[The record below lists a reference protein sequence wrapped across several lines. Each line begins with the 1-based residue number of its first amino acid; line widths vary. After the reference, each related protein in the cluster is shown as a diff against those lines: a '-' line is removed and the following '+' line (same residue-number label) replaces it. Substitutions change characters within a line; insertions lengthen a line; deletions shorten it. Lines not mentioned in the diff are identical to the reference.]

1 MADHGAAAEII
12 AKIRHPDTEKMGFQ
26 EFRTEK
32 AASTLDSSDTERA
45 EPVDTSRIDLDVES
59 KALGGAVSTG
69 DPATEAAAGPADPDV
84 PPDGGLEAWLQ
95 VLGSAVIL
103 VATWGLINSFGVF
116 QAFYET
122 TLLKDRSPSDIS
134 WIGSIQAALLL
145 FTGVI
150 SGPLYDAGHF
160 RLLVRVGL
168 LMIVFG
174 MFMTSL
180 CTEYYQFL
188 LAQGFCVGLGMGII
202 FLPSA
207 AILSQYF
214 LRHRALVLGLASAGS
229 PVAGILFPIIFS
241 NLEPRIGFGWTTRI
255 MAFIILAL
263 SVVPIVFMHTRLP
276 PTRGRKQAMFDAT
289 AVRDLPYVT
298 FAAAGFFS
306 FLTLYVPFFYVVLWA
321 HTHHVSSPE
330 WAPYLVT
337 FLNAGSF
344 FGRIIPNALADRY
357 GALNVMCV
365 CMIASSA
372 IGYAWGTYSF
382 CSLQPLFFILRRCPR
397 ASRAPGSR
405 GGTNQAS
412 RYANP
417 LLTHLSSTYWTLI
430 APVLQPPPRN
440 SRSPRSTRLNLI
452 TRKC

>member
-1 MADHGAAAEII
+1 
-12 AKIRHPDTEKMGFQ
+12 MGFPT
-26 EFRTEK
+26 FRTEK

-45 EPVDTSRIDLDVES
+45 EQVDNPQLDLDVES
-59 KALGGAVSTG
+59 KALEVAVSTG
-69 DPATEAAAGPADPDV
+69 DPATETATSPADPDI

-95 VLGSAVIL
+95 VLGSAAIL

-145 FTGVI
+145 FTGVV

-229 PVAGILFPIIFS
+229 PIAGIVFPVIFS

-276 PTRGRKQAMFDAT
+276 PTQGRKRAMFDAT
-289 AVRDLPYVT
+289 AFRDLPYVI

-306 FLTLYVPFFYVVLWA
+306 FLTLYVPFFYLVLWA

-372 IGYAWGTYSF
+372 IGYAWGTYYSCLF
-382 CSLQPLFFILRRCPR
+382 TPPFLHPGHAWGSLSSWLPRRKER
-397 ASRAPGSR
+397 RKQVFEYGK
-405 GGTNQAS
+405 
-412 RYANP
+412 P
-417 LLTHLSSTYWTLI
+417 LLTDILVRTRTL
-430 APVLQPPPRN
+430 
-440 SRSPRSTRLNLI
+440 LI
-452 TRKC
+452 P

>member
-103 VATWGLINSFGVF
+103 VATWGLINSFGIF

-180 CTEYYQFL
+180 CTEYYHFL

-382 CSLQPLFFILRRCPR
+382 CSLQPLFFILRRYPR